1 MAFLVPVGLVF
12 LFVAASF
19 PVGLA
24 AMTSALLRR
33 GLDVPAINK
42 VSRAN
47 IVTGLLMFVPALFA
61 WPMALPAA
69 CLLLIGAVTAAANR
83 PATHRVE

>member
-1 MAFLVPVGLVF
+1 MTFLVPVGLVF

-24 AMTSALLRR
+24 AMTSALFRR
-33 GLDVPAINK
+33 GLDVSAINK

-47 IVTGLLMFVPALFA
+47 IVTGLIMMIPALFA
-61 WPMALPAA
+61 WPLALPA
-69 CLLLIGAVTAAANR
+69 LSLIVIGAVTAAANR
-83 PATHRVE
+83 PPLSEVE